1 MAHDINS
8 ALERLEKNLI
18 ELDSA
23 RSQVMQS
30 VNASNDLL
38 KMVTQYVSAVK
49 KLAASLEEWESSL
62 SGRESELHG
71 ELGSAIACI
80 KQTCTDVISAFKG
93 DVNKVTLDFK
103 KDTDKTLE
111 EFTEQNDKLAERVA
125 ELVALREQIKK
136 ATEEIESVK
145 GSLELI
151 SKDLKESQDE
161 QDVALEEIK
170 TKVSVLPTIIQQ
182 SLESITQAVSR
193 SEQTLAETLNQ
204 INGKTDTL
212 AINIA
217 NLTTL
222 CQSVNSTIT
231 SSANNLTNV
240 INNAKDDTLRTIKES
255 QDEITK
261 VSNID
266 RWIMIIGFIIVI
278 IMFFV
283 IK

>member
-8 ALERLEKNLI
+8 ALERLEKNLS

-93 DVNKVTLDFK
+93 DVNKVTLAFK

-136 ATEEIESVK
+136 TTEEIESVK

-161 QDVALEEIK
+161 QDIALEEIK

>member
-1 MAHDINS
+1 M
-8 ALERLEKNLI
+8 
-18 ELDSA
+18 
-23 RSQVMQS
+23 
-30 VNASNDLL
+30 
-38 KMVTQYVSAVK
+38 
-49 KLAASLEEWESSL
+49 
-62 SGRESELHG
+62 
-71 ELGSAIACI
+71 GSAIACI